1 MTRKTVF
8 IVFLILSVLWLGF
21 IFSNSFDSGK
31 QSSDKSHTV
40 TVVVNQVASS
50 VGVKQEIKESTVR
63 TLAHFAEFAVL
74 GVLVCTDLL
83 LAPLP
88 RLKSTHGR
96 TLAVLCASL
105 PMCFICACIDELIQK
120 FSSGRVSDFS
130 DVLTDSL
137 GALSGIALFVL
148 TYAVCLAVKHKRL
161 KKS

>member
-8 IVFLILSVLWLGF
+8 TVFLILSVLWLGF
-21 IFSNSFDSGK
+21 IFSNSFDSGE

-63 TLAHFAEFAVL
+63 TLAHFGEFAVL
-74 GVLVCTDLL
+74 GILICADIL

-88 RLKSTHGR
+88 RIKSTHGR

-105 PMCFICACIDELIQK
+105 PVCLVCACID
-120 FSSGRVSDFS
+120 
-130 DVLTDSL
+130 
-137 GALSGIALFVL
+137 
-148 TYAVCLAVKHKRL
+148 
-161 KKS
+161 